1 MNICIGDIVKD
12 GAGNLGVVKLIDGVA
27 VWISWFDSGNVDFE
41 SGFKLRVVS
50 SAN

>member
-1 MNICIGDIVKD
+1 MDICIGDIVED
-12 GAGNLGVVKLIDGVA
+12 GAGNLGIVKLIDGVA
-27 VWISWFDSGNVDFE
+27 VWISWLNSGNINFE